1 MTSEGQKSKVKGQGQ
16 TLETLKSN
24 ISKMVNEIES
34 IQIGRVLGSC
44 FQYIPKKPIEIKS
57 KKPIGL

>member
-16 TLETLKSN
+16 TFETLKSN
-24 ISKMVNEIES
+24 ISKMVYEIES

-44 FQYIPKKPIEIKS
+44 LQYIKQQKNIEIK
-57 KKPIGL
+57 

>member
-1 MTSEGQKSKVKGQGQ
+1 MTSEGQKSKVKFQGQ

-24 ISKMVNEIES
+24 ISKMVYEIES

-44 FQYIPKKPIEIKS
+44 FQYIPKKNIEIKS
-57 KKPIGL
+57 KNLSV